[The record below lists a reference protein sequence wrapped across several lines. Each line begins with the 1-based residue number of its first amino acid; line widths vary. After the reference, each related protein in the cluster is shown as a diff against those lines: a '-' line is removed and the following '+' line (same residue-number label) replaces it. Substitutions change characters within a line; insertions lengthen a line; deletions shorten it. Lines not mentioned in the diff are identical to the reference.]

1 MKKILLILF
10 ALLMMVGCGTNSEPS
25 HVSVL
30 APTGAPAISL
40 VSTIEN
46 ENHEVEL
53 VSGPENLQAALVNP
67 NAEYDVI
74 IAPLNLGAN
83 LINQDKTEYKLH
95 SIISWGNL
103 FIVSRSDEI
112 NSIALFGEAA
122 VPGLVFKAVESG
134 LNLDNA
140 EQTWVPSVSEAQV
153 QLLSDNV
160 DAALLAQPL
169 VAATMAKAKQE
180 GIELSISHNLQEV
193 YNQHFGVNSY
203 PQAAIF
209 VKESSDSVNG
219 VIDQM
224 KQDLDSVKSDQETF
238 LKQVDT
244 IGTDVLGI
252 PSGQLVV
259 NAFDQMG
266 LDIKEAS
273 SVKAEIDAFLN
284 LFNLELSDE
293 AIVE

>member
-10 ALLMMVGCGTNSEPS
+10 ALLILVRCRTNSEPS

-53 VSGPENLQAALVNP
+53 VSGPENLQAGLVNP

-193 YNQHFGVNSY
+193 YNQQFGVNSY

-238 LKQVDT
+238 LKQVDA

>member
-10 ALLMMVGCGTNSEPS
+10 ALLILVRCRTNSEPS

-53 VSGPENLQAALVNP
+53 VSGPENLQAGLVNP

-193 YNQHFGVNSY
+193 YNQQFGVNSY